1 MKLLYPPEFAA
12 AAPILSRLSL
22 DVTALFL
29 HWQAMCL
36 LFAAEKLRALMTGY
50 GIALAVRV
58 ALGVWLGSAHG
69 APGLATAQVLSD
81 WTLALML
88 QAIALRALRL
98 GYGTTLLRTTTGAF
112 GALAVL
118 VMAAQRSLPVA
129 LGGAAAAYAL
139 VSSRAR

>member
-1 MKLLYPPEFAA
+1 M
-12 AAPILSRLSL
+12 
-22 DVTALFL
+22 
-29 HWQAMCL
+29 
-36 LFAAEKLRALMTGY
+36 
-50 GIALAVRV
+50 
-58 ALGVWLGSAHG
+58 
-69 APGLATAQVLSD
+69 LSD

-118 VMAAQRSLPVA
+118 VMTAQRSLPVA